1 MSSKS
6 TNILGFKYQE
16 MVVLK
21 ECFEARDG
29 QKIYLECLYDV
40 SDGKTHQ
47 QKGTF
52 S

>member
-1 MSSKS
+1 
-6 TNILGFKYQE
+6 
-16 MVVLK
+16 MVGLK
-21 ECFEARDG
+21 NALKLRDG